1 MEQALT
7 LAQATGL
14 HHIAGQALTLLG
26 LQGLYTGH
34 LVHEIEALAHQS
46 LVAYRKLGNPAGE
59 IGALGMLSYI
69 FYTQREGNYAVGIR
83 YCEQALEIASGS
95 GGWDAE
101 RLIVGNLGNLW
112 QFEGEYA
119 RAKDYLEQQFQIC
132 AQAQHRNFI
141 ACAYLELG
149 WLALMQGDYALAQS
163 QLTEA
168 LRIYQENGNQQQYRV
183 KVLGLLALLYHA
195 QGNHAQASRYGE
207 EAVSYARKLHDPR
220 VEGDALTRWGRVLV
234 SQAKLVEAAELFQQ
248 ALVCFRQT
256 EQWNHTMMP
265 LAGLAEIALRQGDA
279 GQAQQWLEPVLA
291 HLQTHQLDRTDEE
304 LYVYMTGYRVLD
316 ALHDPRATGLLA
328 LASEQ
333 LQARAASLETDN
345 ERAMFWS
352 APPHV
357 AVLKIFITV
366 S

>member
-1 MEQALT
+1 
-7 LAQATGL
+7 
-14 HHIAGQALTLLG
+14 
-26 LQGLYTGH
+26 

-46 LVAYRKLGNPAGE
+46 LAAYRKLGNPAGE

-112 QFEGEYA
+112 QFEGKYA

-168 LRIYQENGNQQQYRV
+168 LRIYQETGNQQQYRV
-183 KVLGLLALLYHA
+183 KVLGLLALLHHA
-195 QGNHAQASRYGE
+195 QGDHAQASRYGAD
-207 EAVSYARKLHDPR
+207 AVNFARQLHDPR

-234 SQAKLVEAAELFQQ
+234 SQDKLVEAAELFQQ
-248 ALVCFRQT
+248 ALVYFRQT

-265 LAGLAEIALRQGDA
+265 LAGLAEIALRQGDSV
-279 GQAQQWLEPVLA
+279 QAQAWLDPVLT

-304 LYVYMTGYRVLD
+304 LYVYMTCYRVLR
-316 ALHDPRATGLLA
+316 ALQDQRFIDLLR
-328 LASEQ
+328 LAYEQ
-333 LQARAASLETDN
+333 LQVRAASLETAY
-345 ERAMFWS
+345 EQQMFWS
-352 APPHV
+352 APPHA
-357 AVLKIFITV
+357 AVLAAVEKSAGLMRTI
-366 S
+366 